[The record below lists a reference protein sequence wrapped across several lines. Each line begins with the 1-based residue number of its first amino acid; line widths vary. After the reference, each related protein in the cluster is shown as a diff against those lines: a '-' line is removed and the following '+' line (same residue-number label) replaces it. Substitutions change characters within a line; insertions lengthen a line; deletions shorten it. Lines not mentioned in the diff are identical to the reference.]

1 MDIRAC
7 SNLKGLCLFPVRLWR
22 VLGVKMTN
30 NCQKI
35 TNNATLPAPQHP
47 HQLTLCH
54 SLNMGPRRNI
64 PSLSLLLY
72 RNTSQNIN
80 YYCMLVSQSRIF
92 KFFSKYSIFFM
103 GPSVHFP
110 KSFMH
115 CCFIYH
121 YKERCFPGE
130 AELNREAQNDKSL
143 FGFHLSLTQVSG
155 PMGRLATNG
164 RPIRG
169 RYRRGGVAQISSGP
183 IHNFHC
189 SRLGHLGFPLLHFL
203 AGLDL
208 NTSSTLDFSSAGST
222 IKWRR
227 RSLINPMKRPLKNL
241 YKEMILE

>member
-1 MDIRAC
+1 MLHFQLHSTRT
-7 SNLKGLCLFPVRLWR
+7 SSLCV
-22 VLGVKMTN
+22 
-30 NCQKI
+30 
-35 TNNATLPAPQHP
+35 
-47 HQLTLCH
+47 
-54 SLNMGPRRNI
+54 I
-64 PSLSLLLY
+64 PSTWGQEEIFLLY
-72 RNTSQNIN
+72 L
-80 YYCMLVSQSRIF
+80 YCCIEIHLKISITMLVSQSRIF
-92 KFFSKYSIFFM
+92 NFFSSKYSIFFM

-227 RSLINPMKRPLKNL
+227 RSSINPMKRPLKNL
-241 YKEMILE
+241 YKEMTLE